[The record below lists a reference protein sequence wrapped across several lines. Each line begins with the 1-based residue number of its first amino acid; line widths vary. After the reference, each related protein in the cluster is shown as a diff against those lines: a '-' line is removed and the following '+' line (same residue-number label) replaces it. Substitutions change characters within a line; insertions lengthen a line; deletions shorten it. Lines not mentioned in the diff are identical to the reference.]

1 MDKTIVLAV
10 NSGEGKTRLL
20 TANANK
26 AVKVKL
32 IQGNKYLLKNL
43 GNDFAPEN
51 ITLVRVGKA
60 LHVIQEGD
68 TQASIIIEDYFNGEA
83 NNPILLG
90 MAEDGQLYAY
100 VPLSGEG
107 YEHGYLTSEGELSPA
122 ALGGPALGSG
132 NGIFTSSDDDHNALF
147 GLLGWVAA
155 ATAIGAGAAVAYHN
169 RSQGDNN
176 TADTTPPAKPAIGQ
190 ALDQT
195 GAITG
200 VIQNGSVTDETRP
213 VLSGQGTP
221 GDLITLYDNGQAIGS
236 VVIDDQGQW
245 TLTPNTDLGEG
256 SHQLVITETDPSGNV
271 SSPSDPLEFN
281 VDTTPPDVPGLQHV
295 MDKVGEH
302 VGEITAGGVTDDPR
316 PELSGSGEA
325 GSKVT
330 IYDNGT
336 VIGETEV
343 NEDGR
348 WFFKPDTDLTDGSH
362 TLTVSQT
369 DPAGNQSEQSG
380 GWTFTVDTQAP
391 SQPSIGSIIDH
402 TGSITGPLT
411 NGSVTDET
419 QPQLNGVGEPGNVII
434 ITDNGKTLGSTVVD
448 EQGNWRYEVDEPLT
462 EGSHKLAVT
471 EVDQAGNAS
480 VPSAPIEI
488 VVDTTAPGKPDVA
501 DAQDHTG
508 PITGPIVNGGSTDET
523 QPELSGMGEPGN
535 TITIYDG
542 GEKIGSVVVDN
553 HGKWTFTPDTPLAE
567 TDHSITV
574 TETDPAGNESAP
586 SESLNFTVDT
596 TAPLEGPDHLA
607 ITAVEDRVGDRQGL
621 VDNGAVTDDSQPL
634 ISGIGTAGDTIFVY
648 TTDSAGQHPI
658 GSTVVQADGT
668 WSMTPTLPLLE
679 GNNQLVIVAQ
689 DPAGN
694 RTDFSSPSYD
704 ISLFIPVS
712 SEPAITSVVD
722 NAEPHVGPLQK
733 GDVTNDSTPTLS
745 GTAMP
750 GNTVTVL
757 DNGQAIGSA
766 TADANGKWSFTP
778 DAALKD
784 GNHNLSVTATDVAG
798 NVSKPSGGFNVVIDT
813 TAPDAPGEVIITD
826 NVGDKTGEVKPGET
840 TDDRSPTLSGKGEP
854 GDLVTVIDNGKEI
867 GSTVIDENGN
877 WTFTPE
883 QPLENGD
890 HNLSTTV
897 TDPAGN
903 VSEPGPG
910 VNIVVDGT
918 GVTVELGSVF
928 DNVGTITGNLQPGDV
943 TDDARPE
950 LSGTGKPGSVVTVQ
964 DGDTVLGSTT
974 VNTNGKWS
982 FTPDTDLGEGN
993 HSLTVTAEDAAG
1005 NSVTSPA
1012 FELKVD
1018 TLAPAQPVI
1027 GGAIDD
1033 VGDVRGPLSSGSVT
1047 DDANPTF
1054 NGTAEPGS
1062 IINVYDNGK
1071 LLGSVS
1077 TDNNGAWSFTP
1088 TTPLVEG
1095 DHSITTTAT
1104 DKAGNTSEPSDAF
1117 DLTTDYTA
1125 PLTGPEFLAI
1135 TAVEDRV
1142 GNVQG
1147 TIASGGV
1154 TDDSQPL
1161 ISGIGTAGDVII
1173 VYAAD
1178 AAGNHPIG
1186 STTVQADGTWSLT
1199 PTTPL
1204 LEGQNQ
1210 LTIVAVDAAG
1220 NRTTPSTPSYDI
1232 NVDITVPAQ
1241 PAIISVVDNAEPH
1254 VGPLQKGDVT
1264 NDSTPTLNGTAEAG
1278 SKVTI
1283 LDNGQAI
1290 GSVTADANG
1299 KWTFTPDAA
1308 LKDGN
1313 HSLSITAADAAGN
1326 VSKPSGGFNIVVDTT
1341 APDAPGEVIITDNVG
1356 DKTGEVKP
1364 GETTDDRSPTLSG
1377 KGEPGDLVT
1386 VIDNGKEIGSTVI
1399 DENGN
1404 WTFTPS
1410 EPLENGDHNLS
1421 TTVTDP
1427 AGNVSEPGPGV
1438 NIVVDGTGVTVEL
1451 GSVFDNVGT
1460 ITGNLQ
1466 PGDVTDDARPELSG
1480 SGKPGSVVTVQ
1491 DGDTV
1496 LGSTTVNTNGKWSFT
1511 PDTDLGEGNH
1521 SLTVTAEDAAGNS
1534 VTSPAFELKVD
1545 TLAPAQPVIG
1555 GAIDDVGDV
1564 RGPLSSGSVTDDAN
1578 PTFNGTAEPGSI
1590 INVYDNGKLLGS
1602 VSTDNNGAWSF
1613 TPTTPLVEGDHSITT
1628 TAMDKAG
1635 NTSEPSDAFDLTTD
1649 YSAPDASKVAITG
1662 VDDAVGTLVG
1672 NVAAG
1677 GTTDDNRPTIKG
1689 TGAEAGNTITVYN
1702 GTTVIG
1708 TALVQADGTWSLK
1721 PTLPLA
1727 DGLVTLTAK
1736 ETDPVGNSTAASPEY
1751 DFTVSTQAPAAPVI
1765 GTVEDNVEPHTG
1777 PLQKGDLTNDNTPT
1791 LKGTAL
1797 PGGTVTVFDNGTAIG
1812 SVKVDNNGNWS
1823 LTPET
1828 ALKDGSHNLTASV
1841 TDSIGQVSDPTGGF
1855 GIVIDTLPP
1864 APATGLVVTD
1874 DYGNVQGP
1882 LSAGSTTDDNTPTFS
1897 GKADVGSVVN
1907 VLDNGKVIGS
1917 TTTDAN
1923 GNWTFTP
1930 STPLDNGA
1938 HDFTTTVTDAAG
1950 NTSGEGEHLV
1960 VTVDTVPGLAQLT
1973 GLVDDVGDIQGTIAQ
1988 NGVTDDTRPTLNG
2001 TAKANS
2007 VVTVSDGGNVLGSV
2021 TADSNGNWSFTPTTD
2036 LGQGAHSLSASA
2048 KDPAGNVSTSSNWAF
2063 SVDSVAP
2070 NAPFIDS
2077 AADDVG
2083 SVQPQNMQSGSAT
2096 DDPTPT
2102 LAGRA
2107 EANSIVKVYDQNGLL
2122 GSVQTNASGQWSFTP
2137 TSKLSEGEHRFT
2149 VTATDKAG
2157 NVSDPSNTFT
2167 LTLDFTAP
2175 DASKVA
2181 ITGVDDAVGAIK
2193 GNVAVGST
2201 TDDNRPT
2208 IKGTGAEAGNTITV
2222 YNGTTVIGTALVQ
2235 ADGTWSLKPTLPLAD
2250 GLVTLT
2256 AKESDLVG
2264 NTTVAS
2270 PEYGFT
2276 VSTQAPAAPV
2286 IGTVED
2292 NVEPHTGA
2300 LQKGDITN
2308 DNTPTLKGT
2317 ALPGGTVTVFDN
2329 GTAIGSVKVDNN
2341 GNWSLTPETAL
2352 KDGSHNLTAT
2362 VVDSIG
2368 QTSPST
2374 GDFGIVI
2381 DTLPPAPATGLVVT
2395 DDYGDVQ
2402 GPLSAGSTTD
2412 DNTPT
2417 FSGKADVGSVVNVL
2431 DNGKV
2436 IGSTTTDANGN
2447 WTFTPS
2453 TPLDN
2458 GAHDFTTTVTDAA
2471 GNTSGEGEHLAVTVD
2486 TVPGLA
2492 QLTGLVDDVGDIQGT
2507 IVQNGVTDD
2516 TRPTL
2521 NGTAKAN
2528 SVVTVSDGG
2537 NVLGS
2542 VTADSNGNWSFTPS
2556 TDLGQGA
2563 HSLSASAKEPAGG
2576 VSTSG
2581 SWAFT
2586 VDSVAPN
2593 APFIDSAAD
2602 DVGSVQPQN
2611 MQSGS
2616 ATDDP

>member
-1 MDKTIVLAV
+1 
-10 NSGEGKTRLL
+10 
-20 TANANK
+20 
-26 AVKVKL
+26 
-32 IQGNKYLLKNL
+32 
-43 GNDFAPEN
+43 
-51 ITLVRVGKA
+51 
-60 LHVIQEGD
+60 
-68 TQASIIIEDYFNGEA
+68 
-83 NNPILLG
+83 
-90 MAEDGQLYAY
+90 
-100 VPLSGEG
+100 
-107 YEHGYLTSEGELSPA
+107 
-122 ALGGPALGSG
+122 GSG
-132 NGIFTSSDDDHNALF
+132 
-147 GLLGWVAA
+147 
-155 ATAIGAGAAVAYHN
+155 
-169 RSQGDNN
+169 
-176 TADTTPPAKPAIGQ
+176 KP
-190 ALDQT
+190 
-195 GAITG
+195 
-200 VIQNGSVTDETRP
+200 
-213 VLSGQGTP
+213 
-221 GDLITLYDNGQAIGS
+221 GS
-236 VVIDDQGQW
+236 VVTVKDGDTVLGSSTVNPDGSW
-245 TLTPNTDLGEG
+245 SFTPDTDLGEG
-256 SHQLVITETDPSGNV
+256 NHSLTVTAEDAAGNSV
-271 SSPSDPLEFN
+271 TSPAFELK
-281 VDTTPPDVPGLQHV
+281 VDTLAPAQP
-295 MDKVGEH
+295 
-302 VGEITAGGVTDDPR
+302 
-316 PELSGSGEA
+316 
-325 GSKVT
+325 
-330 IYDNGT
+330 
-336 VIGETEV
+336 VIG
-343 NEDGR
+343 G
-348 WFFKPDTDLTDGSH
+348 
-362 TLTVSQT
+362 
-369 DPAGNQSEQSG
+369 A
-380 GWTFTVDTQAP
+380 
-391 SQPSIGSIIDH
+391 IDDV
-402 TGSITGPLT
+402 GDVRGPLSS
-411 NGSVTDET
+411 GSVTDDANPT
-419 QPQLNGVGEPGNVII
+419 FNGTAEPGSIINVYDNGNLLGSVS
-434 ITDNGKTLGSTVVD
+434 TDN
-448 EQGNWRYEVDEPLT
+448 
-462 EGSHKLAVT
+462 
-471 EVDQAGNAS
+471 
-480 VPSAPIEI
+480 
-488 VVDTTAPGKPDVA
+488 
-501 DAQDHTG
+501 
-508 PITGPIVNGGSTDET
+508 NGAWS
-523 QPELSGMGEPGN
+523 
-535 TITIYDG
+535 
-542 GEKIGSVVVDN
+542 
-553 HGKWTFTPDTPLAE
+553 FTPTTPLVE
-567 TDHSITV
+567 GDHSIT
-574 TETDPAGNESAP
+574 TTATDKAGNTSEP
-586 SESLNFTVDT
+586 SDAFDLTTDY
-596 TAPLEGPDHLA
+596 TAPLTGPEFLA

-634 ISGIGTAGDTIFVY
+634 ISGIGTASDTIFVY
-648 TTDSAGQHPI
+648 TTDSTGQHLI
-658 GSTVVQADGT
+658 GSAVVQADGT
-668 WSMTPTLPLLE
+668 WSMTPTLPLHE
-679 GNNQLVIVAQ
+679 GNNQLVILAQ

-694 RTDFSSPSYD
+694 RTGLSSPSYD

-745 GTAMP
+745 GTATP

-757 DNGQAIGSA
+757 DNGQVIGSV

-910 VNIVVDGT
+910 VNIVVDGS
-918 GVTVELGSVF
+918 GVVIELGSVF
-928 DNVGTITGNLQPGDV
+928 DNVGTITGNLKPGDV

-950 LSGTGKPGSVVTVQ
+950 LSGSGKPGSVVTVK
-964 DGDTVLGSTT
+964 DGDTVLGTTT
-974 VNTNGKWS
+974 VNPDGSWS

-1033 VGDVRGPLSSGSVT
+1033 VGDIRGPLSSGSVT

-1062 IINVYDNGK
+1062 IINVYDNGN

-1104 DKAGNTSEPSDAF
+1104 DKAGNTSD
-1117 DLTTDYTA
+1117 
-1125 PLTGPEFLAI
+1125 
-1135 TAVEDRV
+1135 
-1142 GNVQG
+1142 
-1147 TIASGGV
+1147 
-1154 TDDSQPL
+1154 
-1161 ISGIGTAGDVII
+1161 
-1173 VYAAD
+1173 
-1178 AAGNHPIG
+1178 
-1186 STTVQADGTWSLT
+1186 
-1199 PTTPL
+1199 
-1204 LEGQNQ
+1204 
-1210 LTIVAVDAAG
+1210 
-1220 NRTTPSTPSYDI
+1220 
-1232 NVDITVPAQ
+1232 
-1241 PAIISVVDNAEPH
+1241 
-1254 VGPLQKGDVT
+1254 
-1264 NDSTPTLNGTAEAG
+1264 
-1278 SKVTI
+1278 
-1283 LDNGQAI
+1283 
-1290 GSVTADANG
+1290 
-1299 KWTFTPDAA
+1299 
-1308 LKDGN
+1308 
-1313 HSLSITAADAAGN
+1313 
-1326 VSKPSGGFNIVVDTT
+1326 
-1341 APDAPGEVIITDNVG
+1341 
-1356 DKTGEVKP
+1356 
-1364 GETTDDRSPTLSG
+1364 
-1377 KGEPGDLVT
+1377 
-1386 VIDNGKEIGSTVI
+1386 
-1399 DENGN
+1399 
-1404 WTFTPS
+1404 
-1410 EPLENGDHNLS
+1410 
-1421 TTVTDP
+1421 
-1427 AGNVSEPGPGV
+1427 
-1438 NIVVDGTGVTVEL
+1438 
-1451 GSVFDNVGT
+1451 
-1460 ITGNLQ
+1460 
-1466 PGDVTDDARPELSG
+1466 
-1480 SGKPGSVVTVQ
+1480 
-1491 DGDTV
+1491 
-1496 LGSTTVNTNGKWSFT
+1496 
-1511 PDTDLGEGNH
+1511 
-1521 SLTVTAEDAAGNS
+1521 
-1534 VTSPAFELKVD
+1534 
-1545 TLAPAQPVIG
+1545 
-1555 GAIDDVGDV
+1555 
-1564 RGPLSSGSVTDDAN
+1564 
-1578 PTFNGTAEPGSI
+1578 
-1590 INVYDNGKLLGS
+1590 
-1602 VSTDNNGAWSF
+1602 
-1613 TPTTPLVEGDHSITT
+1613 
-1628 TAMDKAG
+1628 
-1635 NTSEPSDAFDLTTD
+1635 PSDAFDLTTD

-1662 VDDAVGTLVG
+1662 VDDAVGTIVG

-1777 PLQKGDLTNDNTPT
+1777 PLQKGEITNDNTPT

-1812 SVKVDNNGNWS
+1812 SVKADSNGAWS
-1823 LTPET
+1823 FTPET
-1828 ALKDGSHNLTASV
+1828 ALKDGNHNLTASV

-1882 LSAGSTTDDNTPTFS
+1882 LSAGNTTDDNTPTFS
-1897 GKADVGSVVN
+1897 GKAEVGSVVN

-1973 GLVDDVGDIQGTIAQ
+1973 GLVDDVGDIQGNIAQ

-2007 VVTVSDGGNVLGSV
+2007 VVTVSDGTTVLGSV
-2021 TADSNGNWSFTPTTD
+2021 TADSNGNWSFTPATD

-2063 SVDSVAP
+2063 TVDSVAP

-2181 ITGVDDAVGAIK
+2181 ITGVDDQVGEQK
-2193 GNVAVGST
+2193 GNVVAGGT

-2270 PEYGFT
+2270 PEYAIT
-2276 VSTQAPAAPV
+2276 VITVPPQAPT
-2286 IGTVED
+2286 ITSVED
-2292 NVEPHTGA
+2292 DVAPHTGA

-2308 DNTPTLKGT
+2308 DNTPTLKGS

-2329 GTAIGSVKVDNN
+2329 GTAIGSVKADSN
-2341 GNWSLTPETAL
+2341 GAWTFTPETAL
-2352 KDGSHNLTAT
+2352 KDGNHSLTASVT
-2362 VVDSIG
+2362 DSIG
-2368 QTSPST
+2368 QVSPTT
-2374 GDFGIVI
+2374 GGFGIVI

-2395 DDYGDVQ
+2395 DDYGNVQ

-2412 DNTPT
+2412 DRTPT
-2417 FSGKADVGSVVNVL
+2417 FSGKAEVGSVVNVL

-2486 TVPGLA
+2486 AVPGQV
-2492 QLTGLVDDVGDIQGT
+2492 QLTGLVDDVGSVQGTIVQNGVTDDTRPTLNGTAKANSVVTVSDGTTVLGSVTADSNGNWSFTPTTDLGQGAHSLSASAKDPAGGVSTSSNWAFTVDSVAPNAPFIDSAADDVGSVQPQNMQSGSATDDPTPTLAGRAEANSIVKVYDQNGLLGSAQTNASGQWSFTPTSKLSEGEHRFTVTATDKAGNVSDPSNTFTLTLDFTAPDASKVAITGVDDQVGEQKGNVVAGGTTDDNRPTIKGTGAEAGNTITVYNGTTVIGTALVQADGTWSLKPTLPLADGLVTLTAKESDLVGNTTVASPEYAITVITVPPQAPTITSVEDDVAPHTGALQKGDITNDNTPTLKGSALPGGTVTVFDNGTAIGSVKADSNGAWTFTPETALKDGSHNLTASVTDSIGQVSPTTGGFGIVIDTLPPAPVTGLVVTDDYGDVQGPLSAGSTTDDNTPTFSGKAEVGSVVNVLDNGKVIGSTTTDANGNWTFTPSTPLDNGAHDFTTTVTDAAGNTSGEGEHLAVTVDAIKGQVQLTGLVDDVGSVQGT